1 MDFAQSILQKYG
13 WSEGQGL
20 GKHNSGIAK
29 PLKANL
35 KFDTSGL
42 GHDGSAEFKNHWW
55 ENAYN
60 SAASNLDVK
69 TDGDSV
75 KMELKDGESIKIST
89 SGYTKP
95 NQNDDTKSSR
105 YGNFVKCA
113 TLTSE
118 GQEDRVEDENADAFP
133 EYTPLPRPLTD
144 EELFNACGGRT
155 AHKGA
160 RHGLTL
166 SGKLSRLAQQDN
178 LLLQKMG
185 EYSEWQRKVN
195 KKKKRRPI
203 AAPTPHGSPEAAS
216 DELQDLLYLNEY
228 LESPAARR
236 REGKVDRELS
246 EATEKIDLSA
256 SLPKQNLLK
265 MSTKSHEIQKKHKKD
280 KKKRHGE
287 VEESMSELLNEFRE
301 TLKSRMRMEKNE
313 ERRARKR
320 EKKAKRRRE
329 MDGEISGDY
338 LESSNSTDTF
348 AGDSSRGH
356 KRLRVVTED
365 PLVDRGVFETS
376 TGIQVELDDPTP
388 EHRREKRC
396 STSSRK
402 SSTRKNIRRITDRF
416 ARSLTTKEPSDDEG
430 IDP

>member
-13 WSEGQGL
+13 WSEGKSKRRKISQQNCHLQWRMTRTSGSLFLGQGL

-89 SGYTKP
+89 SGYTRP

-133 EYTPLPRPLTD
+133 EYTPLSRPLTD
-144 EELFNACGGRT
+144 DELFNACGGRT

-185 EYSEWQRKVN
+185 KYSIIIN
-195 KKKKRRPI
+195 FYLTARPHSI
-203 AAPTPHGSPEAAS
+203 HFSVR
-216 DELQDLLYLNEY
+216 LNTFIH
-228 LESPAARR
+228 R
-236 REGKVDRELS
+236 GK
-246 EATEKIDLSA
+246 
-256 SLPKQNLLK
+256 
-265 MSTKSHEIQKKHKKD
+265 
-280 KKKRHGE
+280 
-287 VEESMSELLNEFRE
+287 
-301 TLKSRMRMEKNE
+301 
-313 ERRARKR
+313 
-320 EKKAKRRRE
+320 
-329 MDGEISGDY
+329 
-338 LESSNSTDTF
+338 
-348 AGDSSRGH
+348 
-356 KRLRVVTED
+356 
-365 PLVDRGVFETS
+365 
-376 TGIQVELDDPTP
+376 
-388 EHRREKRC
+388 
-396 STSSRK
+396 
-402 SSTRKNIRRITDRF
+402 
-416 ARSLTTKEPSDDEG
+416 
-430 IDP
+430 